1 MKRALLTRRIIMKSK
16 LQINS
21 ISSTVNVIF
30 NMFFSLACLVCVIP
44 FILLVSVSFTEEKCL
59 FLHGYK
65 FIPGAVTLKAY
76 EFLFKDFDF
85 VLRAYGVTI
94 IVVIIGATLN
104 VLINSLYAYPLS
116 RKDFPFKK
124 LFSNY
129 ILITLLFSGG
139 LAPTYYVYVR
149 MLGIKNTIFAMILP
163 GLTGGFNI
171 FIMRTFYQQNIPF
184 EVIESA
190 KIDGASES
198 RTFFSLVLPLSKP
211 IIATIA
217 LFSTVYYWNDF
228 FHCMMYIDQQ
238 KLYNLQYSMQRALMT
253 IQYLR
258 NNIEAMNQGAFFEQ
272 DIPSETVR
280 MAMVVVGIGPI
291 IFAYPFFQ
299 RYFIKGLTIGSVK
312 G

>member
-1 MKRALLTRRIIMKSK
+1 MKSK

-21 ISSTVNVIF
+21 ISNTTNIIF
-30 NMFFSLACLVCVIP
+30 NIIFSAATLACIIP
-44 FILLVSVSFTEEKCL
+44 FILLISVSFTEEKSL
-59 FLHGYK
+59 FYYGYK
-65 FIPGAVTLKAY
+65 FMPKAFSLKAY

-94 IVVIIGATLN
+94 LVVVIGVTLN

-139 LAPTYYVYVR
+139 LAPTYYIYSIV
-149 MLGIKNTIFAMILP
+149 LGVKNTLIAMILP
-163 GLTGGFNI
+163 GLAGGFNI

-184 EVIESA
+184 EIIESA
-190 KIDGASES
+190 KMDGASET
-198 RTFFSLVLPLSKP
+198 RTFFSLVFPLSKP

-217 LFSTVYYWNDF
+217 LFSTIYYWNDF
-228 FHCMMYIDQQ
+228 FHCMMYIDEQ

-258 NNIEAMNQGAFFEQ
+258 NNIEAMNQGAFL
-272 DIPSETVR
+272 DANIPSETVR

-291 IFAYPFFQ
+291 ILAYPFFQ
-299 RYFIKGLTIGSVK
+299 KYFIKGLTIGSVK

>member
-1 MKRALLTRRIIMKSK
+1 MKKK
-16 LQINS
+16 YQINS
-21 ISSTVNVIF
+21 VSSATNLVINLIF
-30 NMFFSLACLVCVIP
+30 ILYAIICIIP
-44 FILLVSVSFTEEKCL
+44 FLLIIAVSFTEEKTL
-59 FLHGYK
+59 FYYGYS
-65 FIPGAVTLKAY
+65 FFPKAFSTKSY

-85 VLRAYGVTI
+85 VLRAYGITI
-94 IVVIIGATLN
+94 IVVLIGTITN
-104 VLINSLYAYPLS
+104 VLISSLYAYPLS
-116 RKDFPFKK
+116 RKDFPFRKI
-124 LFSNY
+124 FSNY
-129 ILITLLFSGG
+129 LLITLLFSGG
-139 LAPTYYVYVR
+139 LAPTYFIYVR
-149 MLGIKNTIFAMILP
+149 VLFVKNTLMAMILP
-163 GLTGGFNI
+163 GLAGAFNI

-184 EVIESA
+184 EIIESA

-211 IIATIA
+211 ILATIG

-228 FHCMMYIDQQ
+228 FHCMMYIDKE
-238 KLYNLQYSMQRALMT
+238 KLYNLQFSMQRALMT

-258 NNIEAMNQGAFFEQ
+258 NNIEAMNQGAALEL

-299 RYFIKGLTIGSVK
+299 KYFIKGLTVGSVK

>member
-1 MKRALLTRRIIMKSK
+1 MKRKF
-16 LQINS
+16 QINA
-21 ISSTVNVIF
+21 ISSTPNIIF
-30 NMFFSLACLVCVIP
+30 NMIFSIFSIACIIP
-44 FILLVSVSFTEEKCL
+44 FILLVSVSITEENSL
-59 FLHGYK
+59 FANGYK
-65 FIPGAVTLKAY
+65 FIPQAVTLKAY

-94 IVVIIGATLN
+94 LVVIIGVTLN

-149 MLGIKNTIFAMILP
+149 MLGIKNTLIAMILP
-163 GLTGGFNI
+163 GLAGGFHI

-184 EVIESA
+184 EIIESA
-190 KIDGASES
+190 KIDGATES
-198 RTFFSLVLPLSKP
+198 LIFFKLVLPLSKP
-211 IIATIA
+211 IIATVA

-228 FHCMMYIDQQ
+228 FHCMMYIDTE

-299 RYFIKGLTIGSVK
+299 KYFIKGLTVGSVK